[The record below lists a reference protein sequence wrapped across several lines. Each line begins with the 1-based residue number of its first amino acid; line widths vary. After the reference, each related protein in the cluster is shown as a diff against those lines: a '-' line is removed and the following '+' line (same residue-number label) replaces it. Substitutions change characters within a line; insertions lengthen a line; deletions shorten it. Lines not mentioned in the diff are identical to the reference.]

1 MAKPLIFTDR
11 ELAFL
16 RELVKNKVPF
26 MIVGLSAAT
35 LQGAPVVTQD
45 VDLWFKSLS
54 HPGIKKALRKVDG
67 TYVPPIML
75 NPPMFAGDAV
85 DLFDIVLTLHGLKS
99 FDWEY
104 ARAIEVPLG
113 RFKVKVLPLDRILAS
128 KKAANRE
135 KDRLT
140 IPVLRDALLATRG
153 VNGRTPRRTG

>member
-1 MAKPLIFTDR
+1 MRKPQILTDR

-16 RELVKNKVPF
+16 RELVRNGVPF
-26 MIVGLSAAT
+26 MIVGLSAAA

-45 VDLWFKSLS
+45 IDLWFKSLN

-67 TYVPPIML
+67 TYVPPIQL

-85 DLFDIVLTLHGLKS
+85 DLFDIVLTMDGLKN

-104 ARAIEVPLG
+104 RRALDVSLG
-113 RFKVKVLPLDRILAS
+113 VLSVKVLPLSRVLAS
-128 KKAANRE
+128 KKAAGRD

-140 IPVLRDALLATRG
+140 IPVLRDALLATESRG
-153 VNGRTPRRTG
+153 RKT

>member
-1 MAKPLIFTDR
+1 MPRPSIFTDR

-26 MIVGLSAAT
+26 MIVGLSAAA

-45 VDLWFKSLS
+45 VDLWFRSLA
-54 HPGIKKALRKVDG
+54 HPGLKKALRKVEG
-67 TYVPPIML
+67 AYVPPSVQ

-85 DLFDIVLTLHGLKS
+85 DLFDIVMNMHGLRS

-104 ARAIEVPLG
+104 QRALRVPLG
-113 RFKVKVLPLDRILAS
+113 RFAVKVLPLERIIAS
-128 KKAANRE
+128 KKAANRD

-140 IPVLRDALLATRG
+140 LPVLRDALAAIRG
-153 VNGRTPRRTG
+153 R

>member
-1 MAKPLIFTDR
+1 VAKPLIFTNL

-26 MIVGLSAAT
+26 MIVGLSAAA

-45 VDLWFKSLS
+45 VDLWFKSLT
-54 HPGIKKALRKVDG
+54 HPGIRKALRKVDG
-67 TYVPPIML
+67 TYVPTVAL
-75 NPPMFAGDAV
+75 TPPMFAGDAV
-85 DLFDIVLTLHGLKS
+85 DLFDIVLTLDGLRS
-99 FDWEY
+99 FSWEY
-104 ARAIEVPLG
+104 ARSVEVSLG

-140 IPVLRDALLATRG
+140 VPILRDTLAAVRG
-153 VNGRTPRRTG
+153 ANGKKRMVNG

>member
-1 MAKPLIFTDR
+1 MPKPQILTDR

-26 MIVGLSAAT
+26 MIVGLSAAA

-67 TYVPPIML
+67 TYVPPILL

-85 DLFDIVLTLHGLKS
+85 DLFDIVLTMDGLKTFEWEHKRALDVS
-99 FDWEY
+99 LGHFD
-104 ARAIEVPLG
+104 
-113 RFKVKVLPLDRILAS
+113 VKVLPLDRILAS
-128 KKAANRE
+128 KKKANRE
-135 KDRLT
+135 KDKLT
-140 IPVLRDALLATRG
+140 LPVLRDALTATQG
-153 VNGRTPRRTG
+153 GKNEK